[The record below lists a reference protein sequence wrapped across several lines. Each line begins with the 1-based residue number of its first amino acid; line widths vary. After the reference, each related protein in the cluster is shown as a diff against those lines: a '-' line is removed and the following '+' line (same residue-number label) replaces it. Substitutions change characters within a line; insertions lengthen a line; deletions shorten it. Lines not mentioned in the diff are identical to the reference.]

1 MNNYFNPLRS
11 PIKVTYL
18 NKPPTVVE
26 PRIISVGNHSI
37 MSLSQINN
45 LDDFKPTK
53 KVQPMPGAR
62 LIKQFQKE
70 QNKNSKNN
78 LKYDMEDII
87 ERIAREL

>member
-1 MNNYFNPLRS
+1 
-11 PIKVTYL
+11 
-18 NKPPTVVE
+18 
-26 PRIISVGNHSI
+26 
-37 MSLSQINN
+37 
-45 LDDFKPTK
+45 
-53 KVQPMPGAR
+53 MPGAR

>member
-18 NKPPTVVE
+18 NKPPPVVE
-26 PRIISVGNHSI
+26 PV

-53 KVQPMPGAR
+53 KVKPMPGAR

>member
-18 NKPPTVVE
+18 NKPPPVVE
-26 PRIISVGNHSI
+26 PV